1 MEIIKDIASFEQ
13 LPDGSA
19 LTIGNFDGLHLG
31 HQEIIT
37 TARQMANDRGG
48 KLAIMTFD
56 PHPLTV
62 LRPEHTPGIL
72 MPLDLKEEI
81 LNEYGVDYFIIIND
95 SYKLLNLSPR
105 DFIESFIMKHVRP
118 SVVVEGDNFQFGYG
132 RSGNCQTLKEL
143 SREYGFEVRILKSLE
158 IAIET
163 AEKIICSSTE
173 IRQFVEMGHV
183 KSAMQVLSRPYRL
196 MGKTVS
202 GRGKG
207 TELGFPTAN
216 IDSVDQVIPA
226 EGVYAGFVSIAEDRE
241 HLVKADQKLKAAF
254 SIGRAKTFL
263 TDHPLLIEAHLLGEC
278 PEDLS
283 DKFISM
289 DFIEKIRNQRRFES
303 EKELIAQISKDC
315 VKVNQILDNV
325 RITNA

>member
-1 MEIIKDIASFEQ
+1 MEIIKDIDSFKQ
-13 LPDGSA
+13 LPDGSV

-37 TARQMANDRGG
+37 TARQMADQRGG
-48 KLAIMTFD
+48 KLAVMTFD

-72 MPLDLKEEI
+72 LPMDLKQDM
-81 LNEYGVDYFIIIND
+81 LSEYGVDYFIIIND

-105 DFIESFIMKHVRP
+105 DFIDSFIMKHVRP

-132 RSGNCQTLKEL
+132 RSGNCQTLCEL
-143 SREYGFEVRILKSLE
+143 GNEYGFEVKILKSLE
-158 IAIET
+158 IAVET

-196 MGKTVS
+196 MGKTVP

-207 TELGFPTAN
+207 SELGFPTAN
-216 IDSVDQVIPA
+216 IDSVDQIIPA
-226 EGVYAGFVSIAEDRE
+226 EGVYAGYVSIANDRE
-241 HLVKADQKLKAAF
+241 HLLKADQKLKAAF

-263 TDHPLLIEAHLLGEC
+263 TEHPLLVEAHLLGEC
-278 PEDLS
+278 PGNLYG
-283 DKFISM
+283 KFISM
-289 DFIEKIRNQRRFES
+289 DFIGKIRNQRRFES
-303 EKELIAQISKDC
+303 EEELIAQISKDC
-315 VKVNQILDNV
+315 VNANQILNK
-325 RITNA
+325 